1 MFFLISAR
9 IRVKMKVIRFSPSP
23 CPKVFLNLVSLY
35 VAQTTSYQPQFLDI
49 NDDNYVM
56 ES

>member
-1 MFFLISAR
+1 
-9 IRVKMKVIRFSPSP
+9 MKVIRFSPPPPS
-23 CPKVFLNLVSLY
+23 PKVFLNLVSLY
-35 VAQTTSYQPQFLDI
+35 VAQTTSHQPQFLDI